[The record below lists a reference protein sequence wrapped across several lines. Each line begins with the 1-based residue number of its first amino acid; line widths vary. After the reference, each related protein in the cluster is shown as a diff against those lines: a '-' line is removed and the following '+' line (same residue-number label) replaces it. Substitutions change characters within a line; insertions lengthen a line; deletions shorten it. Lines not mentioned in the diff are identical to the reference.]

1 MNSGRGEKQILAR
14 QVFFKQPETPLAM
27 IRKLFF
33 SNSKSQTGRSQKKR
47 RINLRLVKDQGR
59 IYQWPPRDHFFY
71 PTTVTRKPHGE
82 IRRRHRR
89 ERGTGRGRE
98 THRSV
103 KSMPRP
109 KQNAQSS
116 SILHRAEDRLST
128 APPFPFIII
137 AASRAPAPPPP
148 PGSWPPPNRRNQKKK
163 KTLTTNKTKNKK
175 LPPLARQ
182 GPNPRGDREEEQG
195 GVRDWRWA
203 DRRRGRG
210 EMRRRRKQ
218 LLVLLWFAWLRRLKQ
233 TKLWSAWWP
242 PPCFCLSFFLTAF
255 KNYYSLLTFQFPF
268 PLFLFFFFCFCL
280 SPFELCCW

>member
-1 MNSGRGEKQILAR
+1 MTTQRPLFLPDHRNKETAR
-14 QVFFKQPETPLAM
+14 RDPPPPPAREGNWERERDAP
-27 IRKLFF
+27 IREEHAEAEAECAE
-33 SNSKSQTGRSQKKR
+33 QQHP
-47 RINLRLVKDQGR
+47 
-59 IYQWPPRDHFFY
+59 PPRGGPPVHRAAL
-71 PTTVTRKPHGE
+71 PLHH
-82 IRRRHRR
+82 HRR
-89 ERGTGRGRE
+89 Q
-98 THRSV
+98 
-103 KSMPRP
+103 P
-109 KQNAQSS
+109 SS
-116 SILHRAEDRLST
+116 S
-128 APPFPFIII
+128 
-137 AASRAPAPPPP
+137 APPPP

-163 KTLTTNKTKNKK
+163 KNLTTNKTKNKK

-210 EMRRRRKQ
+210 EMRRRRRKQ

>member
-33 SNSKSQTGRSQKKR
+33 SNSKSQTGRCQKKR

-148 PGSWPPPNRRNQKKK
+148 PPDLGRLQIVGTKKK
-163 KTLTTNKTKNKK
+163 KTW
-175 LPPLARQ
+175 PPTRRRTRSS
-182 GPNPRGDREEEQG
+182 PRWRGKAQTREEIEKKNREGSEIG
-195 GVRDWRWA
+195 GEPTGEEEEERWGGGGGSSCWFCFGLLGFAVSNKRNYGARDGLLLVFA
-203 DRRRGRG
+203 FPFSS
-210 EMRRRRKQ
+210 Q
-218 LLVLLWFAWLRRLKQ
+218 LLKIIIH
-233 TKLWSAWWP
+233 
-242 PPCFCLSFFLTAF
+242 
-255 KNYYSLLTFQFPF
+255 Y
-268 PLFLFFFFCFCL
+268 
-280 SPFELCCW
+280 